1 MNAVIN
7 KILAGTNRDML
18 EDTSSIHE
26 EYSSVLSAP
35 KNLKYHLIYFIP
47 STLVEEFHD
56 KKRL

>member
-18 EDTSSIHE
+18 EDTSSILE

-35 KNLKYHLIYFIP
+35 KNLKYHLV
-47 STLVEEFHD
+47 LFHSINTG
-56 KKRL
+56 

>member
-1 MNAVIN
+1 MDAIIN

-35 KNLKYHLIYFIP
+35 KNLKYHL
-47 STLVEEFHD
+47 VAFHSMNTGWEISC
-56 KKRL
+56 

>member
-7 KILAGTNRDML
+7 KILAGTNKHML

-35 KNLKYHLIYFIP
+35 KNIEYHLN
-47 STLVEEFHD
+47 LFHSMNID
-56 KKRL
+56 